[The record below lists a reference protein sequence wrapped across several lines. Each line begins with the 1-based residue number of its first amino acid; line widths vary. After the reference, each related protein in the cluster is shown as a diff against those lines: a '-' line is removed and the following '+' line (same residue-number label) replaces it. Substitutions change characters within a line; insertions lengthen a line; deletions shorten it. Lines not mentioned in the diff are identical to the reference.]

1 MTLPSA
7 HVVAAWVA
15 LLRAHRTAL
24 GGVEAALK
32 AAGLPHLEWY
42 DVLLELER
50 AGPLRPRD
58 LQARLLLAQSNLSR
72 LLDRMEAAKLVETHP
87 CDDDRRGTMV
97 ASTRAG
103 KTMRQQMWPVYA
115 KAINAAVG
123 KHLNAAD
130 AEQLCGLLNLLV
142 RSADVG

>member
-42 DVLLELER
+42 D
-50 AGPLRPRD
+50 LRDFVVYDQPMI
-58 LQARLLLAQSNLSR
+58 AWPAIALA
-72 LLDRMEAAKLVETHP
+72 TI
-87 CDDDRRGTMV
+87 
-97 ASTRAG
+97 
-103 KTMRQQMWPVYA
+103 Y
-115 KAINAAVG
+115 AAVWTAIFLFIAWLG
-123 KHLNAAD
+123 FRRKGLNT
-130 AEQLCGLLNLLV
+130 
-142 RSADVG
+142 